1 MSQSADQDRT
11 ERATPKRERE
21 AREKGQIAR
30 SRELATAV
38 LVAGGALLLLS
49 QGESLVSDAARV
61 LHEALQITPDDI
73 DEPADLSRA
82 LGELLRAGLIIA
94 APLLALGF
102 FGALAG
108 PLLLG
113 GWNLSVEALKPQF
126 SRLDPI
132 AGLGR
137 IFSTRALFDL
147 GLGLV
152 KVAVLGGIA
161 ATVLWSQRDTLVSL
175 SSLDVLSAIGA
186 LGGTVMRVFGW
197 LALGL
202 AVIAA
207 LDVPWQ
213 VYRHGKD
220 LRMTKQEIKE
230 EYKQAEGRPEVKGKI
245 RHAQQALA
253 RRRMMDAVPTADVIV
268 TNPTHYAVA
277 LKYSAD
283 RMRAPKVVA
292 KGADVIAA
300 AIRDL
305 ARQHRVPI
313 VSAPPLARALYR
325 SVDLDREI
333 PAPLFQAVAQVLSY
347 VYQLRN
353 WRGGTPPPK
362 EPDVGTVPGGEPDP
376 QV

>member
-49 QGESLVSDAARV
+49 QGESLVSDAARM

-245 RHAQQALA
+245 RQAQQALA

-305 ARQHRVPI
+305 AREHRVPI

-362 EPDVGTVPGGEPDP
+362 EPDVGAVPGGEPDP